1 MLEAA
6 KFCLIDGVVKNLKWG
21 RGCGRMK
28 YRRKK
33 MRLLSRKRVLVLVL
47 LQVLVINV
55 LPVFLYAL
63 SEGTM
68 EGGFAYHDHFR
79 HFSIILPKGWARIP
93 QKALLAKR
101 DELIQLMPSGSDV
114 FKNLI
119 VGFHIEEKDYF
130 QYPYICVFYDEKDL
144 LSFEEIVEEHTDTGM
159 RRTLENLEE
168 ESKDILQNAKPGSI
182 YIDVDR
188 RFIYRPFH
196 FEVSGIGEIRAL
208 SAICIGNDRYT
219 IIYSYSKATEFDK
232 MRPVFQS
239 IIETFAF
246 DSGYTYRDKMRKEGH
261 FQRILDSKLIPFCA
275 AGIGVFLINYF
286 WRKIRRKSKKKGLN
300 ESDEEK

>member
-1 MLEAA
+1 MSQNKLMRYRIV
-6 KFCLIDGVVKNLKWG
+6 LMVVVVGIL
-21 RGCGRMK
+21 
-28 YRRKK
+28 
-33 MRLLSRKRVLVLVL
+33 
-47 LQVLVINV
+47 V
-55 LPVFLYAL
+55 LPVLLDAMH
-63 SEGTM
+63 EGTM

-144 LSFEEIVEEHTDTGM
+144 LSFEEIVEEHSDTDMNG
-159 RRTLENLEE
+159 TLENLEE
-168 ESKDILQNAKPGSI
+168 ESGNILQNAKPGSI

-188 RFIYRPFH
+188 RFIYRPFQ
-196 FEVSGIGEIRAL
+196 FEVGGIGEIRAL

-219 IIYSYSKATEFDK
+219 IIYSYSKATEYDK

-239 IIETFAF
+239 IIETFVF
-246 DSGYTYRDKMRKEGH
+246 DSGYTYSDKMRKEGH

-275 AGIGVFLINYF
+275 AGIGVFLINYL

-300 ESDEEK
+300 EGHNEK